1 MHLPMGHGEISRW
14 QWWIQQGQD
23 VLLGGCSLFH
33 FFFFCSLSLVCGV
46 VGRDM
51 NQGAELEIR
60 EVPAPETE
68 GQREVGRQGSL
79 N

>member
-1 MHLPMGHGEISRW
+1 MHLPMGHGEIGRW

-23 VLLGGCSLFH
+23 VLLGGCSLFL
-33 FFFFCSLSLVCGV
+33 FFFCSLSLVCGV
-46 VGRDM
+46 VERDM
-51 NQGAELEIR
+51 NQGAVLEIR

-68 GQREVGRQGSL
+68 GQREVGRQGSF